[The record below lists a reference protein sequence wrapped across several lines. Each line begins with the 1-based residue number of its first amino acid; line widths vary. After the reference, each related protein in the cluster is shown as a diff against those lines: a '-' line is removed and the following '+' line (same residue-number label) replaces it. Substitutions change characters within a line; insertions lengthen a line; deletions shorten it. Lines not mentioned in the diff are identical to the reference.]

1 MQKLHLRPLPWAAS
15 WFAALSV
22 PGLLGVGI
30 LVGSVGV
37 SEAAPVVPV
46 RSSVNCPG
54 AYLST
59 SSGKTC
65 QAGPEYKD
73 LIYLGENTRKEC
85 KFPYTRINAGDSKWC
100 VLYPDP

>member
-1 MQKLHLRPLPWAAS
+1 MQNLHLMLLSLVASRLAAIG
-15 WFAALSV
+15 AL
-22 PGLLGVGI
+22 GGVGLG
-30 LVGSVGV
+30 LVVGLMGV
-37 SEAAPVVPV
+37 SQAAPAVAV

-54 AYLST
+54 TYLST
-59 SSGKTC
+59 GSGKTC